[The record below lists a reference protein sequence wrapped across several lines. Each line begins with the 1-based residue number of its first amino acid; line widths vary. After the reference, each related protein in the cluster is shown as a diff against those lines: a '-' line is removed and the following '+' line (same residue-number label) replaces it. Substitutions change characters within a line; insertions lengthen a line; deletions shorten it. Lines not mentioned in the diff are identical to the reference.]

1 VDPLLISAV
10 RTVFG
15 EAFPGAPPQISF
27 APGRVNLIGEHTDYN
42 EGFVFPMAIAR
53 GVAVAF
59 RRRADRLIRAHSI
72 AAGSTRELTL
82 DALETTPRTD
92 WVAYVAGVAGAFPFG
107 GRDLP
112 GLDLVVAADLPM
124 GAGLSSSG
132 ALEVAIARAFTA
144 AAGADWVPEE
154 AARLCQ
160 KAENEFVGIHCGL
173 MDQFASAVSREGC
186 ALLLDCRSLHWEP
199 VPLPK
204 AAALVVMD
212 TGVRR
217 RLATSAYNERRAACD
232 SAVAAV
238 RNLDETV
245 RALRD
250 VSRDLLEAV
259 RPQMSD
265 LVFRRARH
273 VVEENERPGALAM
286 AFREGDLRAA
296 GCLMNDS
303 HESLREL
310 YEVSCPELDLLT
322 GLARDQPACHGA
334 RMTGAGF
341 GGCAIALVEREAAH
355 DFAGR
360 MVTDYGG
367 RTGLPTRAWVCGAEG
382 GARLVD

>member
-1 VDPLLISAV
+1 V
-10 RTVFG
+10 RTAFG
-15 EAFPGAPPQISF
+15 EVFSGAPPQISF

-59 RRRADRLIRAHSI
+59 RPRGDRLIRARSI
-72 AAGSTRELTL
+72 AVGTTRDLSL
-82 DALETTPRTD
+82 DALETTSRAD

-112 GLDLVVAADLPM
+112 GLDLVVAADLPI
-124 GAGLSSSG
+124 GAGLSSSA

-144 AAGADWVPEE
+144 AAGTNWDPEA

-186 ALLLDCRSLHWEP
+186 ALLLDCRSLHWVP
-199 VPLPK
+199 IPLPT
-204 AAALVVMD
+204 AAAVVVMD

-217 RLATSAYNERRAACD
+217 RLAASAYNERRAACD
-232 SAVAAV
+232 SAVAVV
-238 RNLDETV
+238 RKLDESV

-250 VSRDLLEAV
+250 VNRDLLASA
-259 RPQMSD
+259 RSQMSD

-273 VVEENERPGALAM
+273 VVEENERPPALAT
-286 AFREGDLRAA
+286 AFREGDLEAA
-296 GCLMNDS
+296 GRLIDDS
-303 HESLREL
+303 HASLRDL

-322 GLARDQPACHGA
+322 DLARNHPACHGA

-341 GGCAIALVEREAAH
+341 GGCAIALVEREAAY
-355 DFAGR
+355 DFAR
-360 MVTDYGG
+360 QMAREYGN
-367 RTGLPTRAWVCGAEG
+367 RTSLPTWAWVCDAEE